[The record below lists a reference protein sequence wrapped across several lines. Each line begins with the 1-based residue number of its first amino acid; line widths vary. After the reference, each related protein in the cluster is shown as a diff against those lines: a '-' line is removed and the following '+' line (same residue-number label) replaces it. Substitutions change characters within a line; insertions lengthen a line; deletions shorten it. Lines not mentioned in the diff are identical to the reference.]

1 MSAFRQ
7 KAEAQKRF
15 TELTTKLGF
24 RPNVNLRHMN
34 AKQINAIN
42 DDLAK
47 QPKIN
52 TISPKKFNKSRSS
65 MISQIKKINPAF
77 KSSKSDTFY
86 DLSRKYRQQLPKL
99 PFVGQINNSDLI
111 HFLKNPIDEASIKTT
126 AQNFI
131 KSIDSMNTTNS
142 FYLLLSVDTTMID
155 NESDDKPSMTT
166 EYKVISNV
174 DEIKKLLK
182 VINKDGF
189 ELNEQTIGHGSDT
202 ELVYS
207 LLKTYNK
214 TITLTWYAVDTYR
227 KVHSGAFFK
236 YFNTTKL
243 DLTRYQVFKET
254 DNSDDADKF
263 NCLIYALMMSEKV
276 QKVALDDLKLSMFHK
291 EVKARDIK
299 TIAKKLDI
307 TIKLR
312 YDAKQSESVFNKG
325 CKDFVS
331 IGLVDNHYFI
341 NELTNITKLAL
352 DKYEDVKSDVDF
364 PMIHRQ
370 KTQPMKPLTSYQV
383 INSLFTKYNK
393 TMLKPITLNN
403 VANKQSVDKL
413 IDYEELRAPAV
424 KCGCELSDF
433 VYCHKNDD
441 DDVECDHY
449 FCRLKDLL
457 ENCCCEVKDKNHE
470 FRDYGYLSAKRPF
483 RGFFKNPKTDPNEN
497 YEMWFVDSET
507 SIHEKLQYHTA
518 KTLCAIRYNESS
530 DSFQEFEFFGL
541 DCIEQFLNQ
550 LTSHSIIYAHN
561 MAFDFRVFVDHL
573 YDLETPIESGTKLKQ
588 IQGKFQRGFYKNKK
602 GITKK
607 SFIHLL
613 FKDSYSFLPE
623 KLSALP
629 KMLNLPT
636 GDKEVY
642 PYTLIN
648 DHNFDK
654 CIPLSECR
662 KHIKKG
668 LRKAFAVNAKKIGCL
683 SDDLMVDMKK
693 YTIHYCMQD
702 TRILAH
708 AFIKFRKQ
716 ILEVCKLDIVPRI
729 SLPQL
734 ADDFLKSKNVYDD
747 CFSISGIAENFISR
761 CCVGGRV
768 MTNSNQKY
776 HIKQDC
782 NKKNQVET
790 TTIRS
795 TVGRGQGCFNE
806 KVMKV
811 KVCDNYSIINDTKI
825 LHNQPTYTKKEIRLL
840 RDAMNAG
847 AVVDFD
853 AVSLYPSAFS
863 MLKGY
868 VKGLPKVLSSDDI
881 SNFNSV
887 KDSFDAYYVEI
898 EVISHTID
906 REFPLLSIKN
916 KSGIRDF
923 TNDIDGQRFFVDNIA
938 LEDLIEFQGVECK
951 VIRGYYYNDGF
962 NTKIT
967 ETIKFMFNERKRL
980 KKECICGQDCKAKKC
995 GGNNLQIVYKLL
1007 MNSAYGK
1014 CIQKAITSGKK
1025 FVEVDQLRKYVAKNH
1040 KFIDSYERVN
1050 DHLYVVREN
1059 KSSITHFKACH
1070 IAANILSMS
1079 KRLMNRVM
1087 CLAEDIGIKIY
1098 YQDTDSMHLHE
1109 RAIPKLSEAFEEKY
1123 KTKLIGS
1130 DMCQFHTDFSVS
1142 DGGATNIR
1150 AVESIFLGK
1159 KCYIDK
1165 LKYTNQFLNDKYDYH
1180 IRAKGVPTQSIR
1192 DYDSDYMRTYLRL
1205 LNGEML
1211 EFDLRP
1217 YCPLQIDRDYRARA
1231 NTKCVSRK
1239 LQY

>member
-42 DDLAK
+42 DDLSK
-47 QPKIN
+47 QQPKIS
-52 TISPKKFNKSRSS
+52 TISPKKFNKNRSA
-65 MISQIKKINPAF
+65 MISQIKKINPTF
-77 KSSKSDTFY
+77 KSNKSDTFY

-111 HFLKNPIDEASIKTT
+111 QFLKNPIDEESIRTT
-126 AQNFI
+126 AHNFI
-131 KSIDSMNTTNS
+131 RCIDHMNTTGS
-142 FYLLLSVDTTMID
+142 FYLVLSVDTIITD
-155 NESDDKPSMTT
+155 SEDPDDKPSFQTD
-166 EYKVISNV
+166 YKVISNV
-174 DEIKKLLK
+174 DEIKALLN

-189 ELNEQTIGHGSDT
+189 QLNQQTIGHGSDT

-207 LLKTYNK
+207 LLKTFAK

-243 DLTRYQVFKET
+243 DLTRYQIFKET
-254 DNSDDADKF
+254 DDSDAADKF
-263 NCLIYALMMSEKV
+263 NCLIYAFMMSEKV
-276 QKVALDDLKLSMFHK
+276 KKVALDDLKLSMFHK

-299 TIAKKLDI
+299 TIAKKLGI

-312 YDAKQSESVFNKG
+312 YDAKQSESIFNKG
-325 CKDFVS
+325 CKDVVC

-341 NELTNITKLAL
+341 NELTNITKIAL

-383 INSLFTKYNK
+383 INTLFTKYNE

-403 VANKQSVDKL
+403 VANKQAVDKL
-413 IDYEELRAPAV
+413 IDYEELRAPAIN
-424 KCGCELSDF
+424 CGCVLDSVVDC
-433 VYCHKNDD
+433 YKNDNEH
-441 DDVECDHY
+441 VECDHY
-449 FCRLKDLL
+449 FCRVKTLL
-457 ENCCCEVKDKNHE
+457 ENCDCEVKDKNHE

-518 KTLCAIRYNESS
+518 KTLCAIRYSEKS

-541 DCIEQFLNQ
+541 DCVEQFLKQ
-550 LTSHSIIYAHN
+550 LNSHSIIYAHN
-561 MAFDFRVFVDHL
+561 MAFDFRVFIDHL
-573 YDLETPIESGTKLKQ
+573 YDLQTPIESGTKLKQ
-588 IQGKFQRGFYKNKK
+588 IQGKFHRGFYKDKK

-607 SFIHLL
+607 SYIHLL

-623 KLSALP
+623 KLSDLP
-629 KMLNLPT
+629 EMLDLPT

-668 LRKAFAVNAKKIGCL
+668 LRKAFAINAKKTGCMG
-683 SDDLMVDMKK
+683 DDLMVDMKK

-716 ILEVCKLDIVPRI
+716 ILEECKLDIVPRI

-734 ADDFLKSKNVYDD
+734 ADDFLKSKGVYDD

-776 HIKQDC
+776 HIKQDS
-782 NKKNQVET
+782 NKKSNVET
-790 TTIRS
+790 TTILS
-795 TVGRGQGCFNE
+795 TTGRGSGCVNQ

-811 KVCDNYSIINDTKI
+811 KVCDDYSIINDTKI
-825 LHNQPTYTKKEIRLL
+825 LHNQPIYTKKESQLL

-847 AVVDFD
+847 AIVDFD

-868 VKGLPKVLSSDDI
+868 VKGLPKVLSNDDI
-881 SNFNSV
+881 TNFNSV

-898 EVISHTID
+898 EVLSHTTD

-938 LEDLIEFQGVECK
+938 LEDLIEFQGVEFK

-962 NTKIT
+962 NTNINK
-967 ETIKFMFNERKRL
+967 TIKFMFNERKRYRKL
-980 KKECICGQDCKAKKC
+980 
-995 GGNNLQIVYKLL
+995 NNNIQVVYKLL

-1025 FVEVDQLRKYVAKNH
+1025 FVEVDQLRRYVAKNH
-1040 KFIDSYERVN
+1040 KFIDSYQKVN
-1050 DHLYVVREN
+1050 DHLYVVKEN

-1087 CLAEDIGIKIY
+1087 CLAEDLGIKIY

-1109 RAIPKLSEAFEEKY
+1109 RAIPILSKAFEEKY

-1130 DMCQFHTDFSVS
+1130 DMCQFHTDFKVS
-1142 DGGATNIR
+1142 DSGASNIR
-1150 AVESIFLGK
+1150 AVESAFLGK

-1165 LKYTNQFLNDKYDYH
+1165 LKYTNQYLNEKYDYH
-1180 IRAKGVPTQSIR
+1180 IRAKGVPTQSVR
-1192 DYDSDYMRTYLRL
+1192 DFDTDYIGTYLRL
-1205 LNGEML
+1205 FNGEML
-1211 EFDLRP
+1211 EFDLKA

-1231 NTKCVSRK
+1231 NTKCISRK
-1239 LQY
+1239 IQY